1 LPELDNIEY
10 WSCKFDVWFPYN
22 DNDGTIYIS
31 GGNGLIELNIIE
43 IKNLKE
49 LEY

>member
-1 LPELDNIEY
+1 MKLIADKN
-10 WSCKFDVWFPYN
+10 N
-22 DNDGTIYIS
+22 NDGTIYIS